1 MIEVGFLFGG
11 SFDCAQDDIKCK
23 PLQLNILA
31 NKKGALNGA
40 PLFFAKAKQLN
51 VVFIALTV

>member
-1 MIEVGFLFGG
+1 MIEVGSVSCLGDPSTKSLCDFAFGT
-11 SFDCAQDDIKCK
+11 AQDDIKCK

-40 PLFFAKAKQLN
+40 PF
-51 VVFIALTV
+51 